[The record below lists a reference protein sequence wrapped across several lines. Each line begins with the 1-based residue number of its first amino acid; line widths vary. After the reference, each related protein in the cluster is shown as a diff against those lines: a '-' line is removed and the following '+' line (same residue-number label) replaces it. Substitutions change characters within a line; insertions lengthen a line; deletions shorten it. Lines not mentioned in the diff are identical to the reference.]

1 MKKREIKPKKAED
14 VSFWHS
20 KPYST
25 TKTTKEVIPI
35 FIYKQ
40 NQFTYHQRYNIFL
53 LLLFDIVFIRY
64 KKKYVRSF

>member
-40 NQFTYHQRYNIFL
+40 NQFTYH
-53 LLLFDIVFIRY
+53 
-64 KKKYVRSF
+64 